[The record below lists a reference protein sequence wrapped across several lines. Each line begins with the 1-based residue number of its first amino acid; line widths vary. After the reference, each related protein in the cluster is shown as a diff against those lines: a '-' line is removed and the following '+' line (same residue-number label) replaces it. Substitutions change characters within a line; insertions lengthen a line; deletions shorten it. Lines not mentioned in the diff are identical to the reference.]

1 MDDFDI
7 LLNTV
12 RGEPRA
18 FNHFLNQA
26 TEDVTMFP
34 DETYDNASSEPS
46 RRTNS
51 NDRVDEENE
60 EPVRLELV
68 DDEQNAT
75 ETSGTLRRSICFYGL
90 SDLVQQQDSS
100 IDSQSTL
107 HEKTL
112 ARPLVSAN
120 QCAAPPFA
128 TRDSIAQS
136 LYTLATSAE
145 HAFDSFRKMHD
156 IAQKLRNIAVAI
168 SALASVSVDGVF
180 VGKNLCALA
189 FLCSVHNRI
198 IAFDLYLIAADYYY
212 FVLKDYANAG
222 NALERAAGCIN
233 NDVRRVVSVL
243 ERASEIYETFAVYD
257 AAIRVEEQLE
267 TFDLSVDWIAKCRA
281 RQSALRCKL
290 VAPQSQK
297 HE

>member
-1 MDDFDI
+1 VDDFDI

-34 DETYDNASSEPS
+34 DETYDNASSETSSQP
-46 RRTNS
+46 NS
-51 NDRVDEENE
+51 NDEDNE
-60 EPVRLELV
+60 VRLELV
-68 DDEQNAT
+68 DDEQNVA

-90 SDLVQQQDSS
+90 SDLVHQQDSS
-100 IDSQSTL
+100 TDSVSTL
-107 HEKTL
+107 HENPL
-112 ARPLVSAN
+112 ERPLVSAN
-120 QCAAPPFA
+120 KRAAPPVA

-136 LYTLATSAE
+136 LYILATSAE
-145 HAFDSFRKMHD
+145 YEFISYTKMHD
-156 IAQKLRNIAVAI
+156 IAQKLRDIAA
-168 SALASVSVDGVF
+168 ALASVSVDGVF

-233 NDVRRVVSVL
+233 KDVRRVVSVL
-243 ERASEIYETFAVYD
+243 ERASEIYELCAVFD
-257 AAIRVEEQLE
+257 AAIRVEKQLE

-290 VAPQSQK
+290 VV
-297 HE
+297 